1 MQEIIFTP
9 AALLD
14 LLSQIDELK
23 DVNIGITETIDGQ
36 IQLQIGNS
44 TYILEADNA
53 TEVEVDESV
62 IDAVEDANL
71 YAYED
76 LADSGQINLDASEPI
91 ESGVLKELA
100 KTLLVGG
107 MVRLSA
113 KLLK

>member
-14 LLSQIDELK
+14 ILSQVDELK
-23 DVNIGITETIDGQ
+23 DVDIGITETINNQ
-36 IQLQIGNS
+36 IQLQIGES
-44 TYILEADNA
+44 IYILKDANA
-53 TEVEVDESV
+53 TEILVDDTV
-62 IDAVEDANL
+62 IDAIGDANL
-71 YAYED
+71 YAYENLSD
-76 LADSGQINLDASEPI
+76 LGRVDMDSVEPI
-91 ESGVLKELA
+91 KSGILKELA